1 MHRFWLTVATN
12 YMYRKEVIKP
22 SLLTDPSVFDNAVW
36 PHALG
41 NHKGSLHGRSQALL
55 RSGRG
60 FPHRHGNGVL
70 DKEVQALGR
79 RALDKGAQVEG
90 YGGMA
95 VGVGCL

>member
-1 MHRFWLTVATN
+1 MHRLWLTVATN

-22 SLLTDPSVFDNAVW
+22 SLLTDPSVLDNAVW
-36 PHALG
+36 SHALG
-41 NHKGSLHGRSQALL
+41 NHKGRFTGEALL

-60 FPHRHGNGVL
+60 FPHRHDNGVL

-79 RALDKGAQVEG
+79 RAPDKGAQAEG